1 MLLNTR
7 HTAANNTHLMNING
21 KYAITIGRQFGS
33 GGRLVGQALARE
45 LGIEYYDKA
54 LLVEAAKHAGINH
67 ELFERKD
74 EKAPSFFSG
83 MMSLNMG
90 YSAYS
95 LYPGTSSISDD
106 ALYRTQSDVIRALA
120 DRSSCVIVGRSADY
134 ALRDRDNVI
143 NIFVHAPIEER
154 VRRIMERGDATT
166 AEQARQLAEKT
177 NKLRAAYYNFYT
189 DKRWGH
195 ASSYDLTIDSSRLS
209 LEDIVALVKQYI
221 TMRK

>member
-1 MLLNTR
+1 MDESD
-7 HTAANNTHLMNING
+7 
-21 KYAITIGRQFGS
+21 KYVITVGRQFGS
-33 GGRLVGQALARE
+33 GGRLIGQAIADE
-45 LGIEYYDKA
+45 LGIQYYDKA
-54 LLVEAAKHAGINH
+54 LLVEAAKHAGINP

-83 MMSLNMG
+83 LLPVNVG
-90 YSAYS
+90 YSSSYS

-106 ALYRTQSDVIRALA
+106 AIYRAQSDVIRSLA

-143 NIFVHAPIEER
+143 NIFVHAPIENR
-154 VRRIMERGDATT
+154 IKRIMERGDAATP
-166 AEQARQLAEKT
+166 EQARQLAERT

-195 ASSYDLTIDSSRLS
+195 ASSYDLTIDSSL
-209 LEDIVALVKQYI
+209 LDTPDIVALVKQYVAAR
-221 TMRK
+221 TRNK

>member
-1 MLLNTR
+1 MNT
-7 HTAANNTHLMNING
+7 ND

-33 GGRLVGQALARE
+33 GGRLIGQALARE

-54 LLVEAAKHAGINH
+54 LLHEAAKHAGMSP

-177 NKLRAAYYNFYT
+177 NKLRELRPHHRLVTTVARRHRRARKTIHTAAQITQWKQKGCTTGSN
-189 DKRWGH
+189 
-195 ASSYDLTIDSSRLS
+195 
-209 LEDIVALVKQYI
+209 DISPCHS
-221 TMRK
+221 

>member
-1 MLLNTR
+1 MNT
-7 HTAANNTHLMNING
+7 ND

-33 GGRLVGQALARE
+33 GGRLIGQALARE

-54 LLVEAAKHAGINH
+54 LLHEAAKHAGMSP

-90 YSAYS
+90 YSA
-95 LYPGTSSISDD
+95 YPGTSSISDD

-221 TMRK
+221 QLRK

>member
-1 MLLNTR
+1 
-7 HTAANNTHLMNING
+7 MNINDR
-21 KYAITIGRQFGS
+21 YVITIGRQFGS
-33 GGRLVGQALARE
+33 GGRLIGQALARE

-54 LLVEAAKHAGINH
+54 LLVEAAKHAGINP

-83 MMSLNMG
+83 IMSLNMG
-90 YSAYS
+90 YTAYS

-134 ALRDRDNVI
+134 ALRDRQNVI
-143 NIFVHAPIEER
+143 NIFIHAPIEA
-154 VRRIMERGDATT
+154 RIKRIIERGDASTP
-166 AEQARQLAEKT
+166 EQARQLAEKT

-189 DKRWGH
+189 DKHWGH
-195 ASSYDLTIDSSRLS
+195 AASYDLTIDSSRMS
-209 LEDIVALVKQYI
+209 PGDIVALVKQYI
-221 TMRK
+221 QMRR

>member
-1 MLLNTR
+1 MDESD
-7 HTAANNTHLMNING
+7 
-21 KYAITIGRQFGS
+21 KYVITVGRQFGS
-33 GGRLVGQALARE
+33 GGRLIGQAIADE
-45 LGIEYYDKA
+45 LGIQYYDKA
-54 LLVEAAKHAGINH
+54 LLVEAAKHAGINP

-83 MMSLNMG
+83 LLPVNVG
-90 YSAYS
+90 YSSSYS

-106 ALYRTQSDVIRALA
+106 AIYRAQSDVIRSLA

-143 NIFVHAPIEER
+143 NIFVHAPIESR
-154 VRRIMERGDATT
+154 IKRIMERGDAATP
-166 AEQARQLAEKT
+166 EQARQLAERT

-195 ASSYDLTIDSSRLS
+195 ASSYDLTIDSSL
-209 LEDIVALVKQYI
+209 LDTPDIVALVKQYVAAR
-221 TMRK
+221 TRNK